1 MLVYFKRLERRVLFH
16 ESELETCLQFPCSKY
31 TNYTKITRKT
41 LKHPN

>member
-31 TNYTKITRKT
+31 TNYTKVTRT